1 MALVSG
7 AGAGSLRAA
16 MHLAL
21 LASLL
26 LAASDDVVVRPT
38 GLDCHGAG
46 GPFVGAIGLFPGTGV
61 PLVLVTSGGYG
72 YSYFL
77 GGHLRVGGGGQGTL
91 GSGVSAGK
99 TGSLGWGSIHVG
111 YDPLADGPWEFPF
124 ALSLGGGRLSVE
136 QVQDSGLVERTSQ
149 AFFALQGSVSV
160 EYRLARTIKLALM
173 VSYLAGLN
181 ETGLAFSALEGS
193 LRLVFLLPLPGY

>member
-1 MALVSG
+1 
-7 AGAGSLRAA
+7 

-21 LASLL
+21 LVTLA
-26 LAASDDVVVRPT
+26 LAAADDVVVRPT

-46 GPFVGAIGLFPGTGV
+46 GPFIGAIGLFPGAGA
-61 PLVLVTSGGYG
+61 PLLLVTSGGYG

-91 GSGVSAGK
+91 GSGVSAGR

-124 ALSLGGGRLSVE
+124 AISLGGGRLAVE
-136 QVQDSGLVERTSQ
+136 RVLDSGLVERASQ
-149 AFFALQGSVSV
+149 AFFAMQASASV

-173 VSYLAGLN
+173 ASYLAGVN
-181 ETGLAFSALEGS
+181 ETGLAFQAVEGS
-193 LRLVFLLPLPGY
+193 LRLVFLLPLPEH